1 MNFKPFSF
9 CSRLNSKQCTQID
22 RIRSAA
28 EKMPATGKYSGSSID
43 NAERII
49 MMIESWL
56 IDKEQRTALLR
67 NSWNT
72 FFLYASVYLKD
83 IKRVKEY
90 RCLPGIT
97 DNRQVSII
105 NEIIHTVD
113 RISTKGADTHESCC
127 FEAYGEVR
135 IDLLAAVIAL
145 AERLDLL
152 HRKTLE
158 KIHQHILRPSADA
171 RLQLPVLFSI
181 ESIGPHPDLPA
192 TIRIQCK
199 CRDAE
204 VHRSLK
210 HYEIALNRY
219 LDHLNKSVRPRFL
232 YVKVIIEIAPSGYEP
247 IDLKFVVDTSA
258 ALELFTG
265 NILYSDKRVFLR
277 ELVQNAV
284 DACNLRKLFDPHV
297 SPAINISFNGSEN
310 RIIIRDNGIG
320 MDQQWL
326 KKYFMNIGISFY
338 RSDEFSDSVS
348 SSDLRFSFISTF
360 GIGFLSTFMVA
371 DQIRIRT
378 RKPSDKGLEITIADF
393 RDYFD
398 IRPLEEDFPVG
409 TEVILTLKSPRNK
422 AWREMEYLGY
432 LKTNLRFVPI
442 PIYFTDEKGNSVT
455 IAREPLDFF
464 DPSPSMRN
472 FPARIRLPN
481 SEGYLLLRTR
491 GNQGIIWDLESSV
504 GGLSIFQDGIFVTQV
519 EYLLPQTARKY
530 VVGRINLI
538 GADKC
543 TLSMDRNRIFWP
555 EEQLRRF
562 RYAALHSIAVSS
574 GYLLDAFEKQNDP
587 PDSRRKII
595 RKIADFFDVTD
606 VDDAIFD
613 TLHEQIREILQ
624 LRFRSFVRTC
634 ISKADLVDMNFVLIT
649 ESHGFHYQWQR
660 TVIDNIAR
668 NLHDQKQIDKIQV

>member
-1 MNFKPFSF
+1 MHVKSLSF
-9 CSRLNSKQCTQID
+9 YSRLNPKQRSQIN
-22 RIRSAA
+22 RIRSAV
-28 EKMPATGKYSGSSID
+28 EKIPATEKYSARPFD
-43 NAERII
+43 NAERMIT
-49 MMIESWL
+49 MIESWL
-56 IDKEQRTALLR
+56 IDQEQKTALFR

-83 IKRVKEY
+83 IKRVKGY
-90 RCLPGIT
+90 QRLPDIT
-97 DNRQVSII
+97 DNCQIPVI
-105 NEIIHTVD
+105 NEIIHAVD
-113 RISTKGADTHESCC
+113 SISAKGADTHGSNC
-127 FEAYGEVR
+127 FDAYGEVH
-135 IDLLAAVIAL
+135 INLLAAVIAL
-145 AERLDLL
+145 AERVDLL
-152 HRKTLE
+152 HQETLDR
-158 KIHQHILRPSADA
+158 IHQNILRLSTND
-171 RLQLPVLFSI
+171 RLQLPTLFSI

-199 CRDAE
+199 CRDEE

-219 LDHLNKSVRPRFL
+219 LDHLNRSVRPRFL
-232 YVKVIIEIAPSGYEP
+232 YVKVIIEIDPSGYNP
-247 IDLKFVVDTSA
+247 IDLKFVVDTFA

-284 DACNLRKLFDPHV
+284 DACNLRKLFDPSV
-297 SPAINISFNGSEN
+297 SPSINISFNESEN
-310 RIIIRDNGIG
+310 SITIRDNGIG

-338 RSDEFSDSVS
+338 RSDEFSDAVS
-348 SSDLRFSFISTF
+348 SYDLRFSFISTF

-378 RKPSDKGLEITIADF
+378 KKPSDKGLKITITDF

-409 TEVILTLKSPRNK
+409 TEVILTLKPTRKK

-455 IAREPLDFF
+455 IGGKRLDFF
-464 DPSPSMRN
+464 DSSPSMLN

-519 EYLLPQTARKY
+519 EYLLPQKARKY

-538 GADKC
+538 GTDKC

-595 RKIADFFDVTD
+595 QKIADFFDVTD

-624 LRFRSFVRTC
+624 QRFRSFVRTC
-634 ISKADLVDMNFVLIT
+634 ISKADLVDMDFVSIT
-649 ESHGFHYQWQR
+649 ESHGFQYQWQR
-660 TVIDNIAR
+660 TVIDNIVR
-668 NLHDQKQIDKIQV
+668 NLHDQKQIDKIQI

>member
-1 MNFKPFSF
+1 MHFKSLSF
-9 CSRLNSKQCTQID
+9 YSRLNPKQRTQIA
-22 RIRSAA
+22 RIRSAV
-28 EKMPATGKYSGSSID
+28 EKIPATGKYSGSSID

-49 MMIESWL
+49 TMIESWL
-56 IDKEQRTALLR
+56 LDKEQKTALFR

-72 FFLYASVYLKD
+72 FFMCASVYLKD
-83 IKRVKEY
+83 IKRVTEH
-90 RCLPGIT
+90 RRLSGIT
-97 DNRQVSII
+97 DNCQILII
-105 NEIIHTVD
+105 NEIIRAID
-113 RISTKGADTHESCC
+113 SISAKDTDTHGPYCYDV
-127 FEAYGEVR
+127 YGEVCVG
-135 IDLLAAVIAL
+135 LLAAIIAL

-152 HRKTLE
+152 HQETLNR
-158 KIHQHILRPSADA
+158 INQHILRLSTDA
-171 RLQLPVLFSI
+171 RLQLPALFSV
-181 ESIGPHPDLPA
+181 ETIGPHPNLPA

-204 VHRSLK
+204 VHRALK
-210 HYEIALNRY
+210 HYEISVNRFLDRLNR
-219 LDHLNKSVRPRFL
+219 SVRPRFL
-232 YVKVIIEIAPSGYEP
+232 YVKVIIEIEPNGYEP

-265 NILYSDKRVFLR
+265 NMLYSDKRVFLR

-284 DACNLRKLFDPHV
+284 DACNLRKLFDPNV
-297 SPAINISFNGSEN
+297 SPSINISFNESEN
-310 RIIIRDNGIG
+310 SITIRDNGIG

-338 RSDEFSDSVS
+338 RSDEFSDAVG

-378 RKPSDKGLEITIADF
+378 RKPSDKGLKITIADF

-409 TEVILTLKSPRNK
+409 TEVILTLKPPRNK

-455 IAREPLDFF
+455 IGREPLDFF

-481 SEGYLLLRTR
+481 SEGYLLLRIR

-519 EYLLPQTARKY
+519 EYLLPQKARKY
-530 VVGRINLI
+530 VVGRINLT
-538 GADKC
+538 GADRC

-587 PDSRRKII
+587 PDSRRKIVQ
-595 RKIADFFDVTD
+595 KITDFFDVTD

-613 TLHEQIREILQ
+613 TLHEQIRDILQ
-624 LRFRSFVRTC
+624 QRFRAFVRTC
-634 ISKADLVDMNFVLIT
+634 ISKADLVDMNFVSIT

-668 NLHDQKQIDKIQV
+668 NLHD

>member
-1 MNFKPFSF
+1 
-9 CSRLNSKQCTQID
+9 
-22 RIRSAA
+22 
-28 EKMPATGKYSGSSID
+28 
-43 NAERII
+43 
-49 MMIESWL
+49 
-56 IDKEQRTALLR
+56 
-67 NSWNT
+67 
-72 FFLYASVYLKD
+72 
-83 IKRVKEY
+83 
-90 RCLPGIT
+90 
-97 DNRQVSII
+97 
-105 NEIIHTVD
+105 
-113 RISTKGADTHESCC
+113 
-127 FEAYGEVR
+127 
-135 IDLLAAVIAL
+135 
-145 AERLDLL
+145 
-152 HRKTLE
+152 
-158 KIHQHILRPSADA
+158 
-171 RLQLPVLFSI
+171 
-181 ESIGPHPDLPA
+181 
-192 TIRIQCK
+192 
-199 CRDAE
+199 
-204 VHRSLK
+204 
-210 HYEIALNRY
+210 
-219 LDHLNKSVRPRFL
+219 
-232 YVKVIIEIAPSGYEP
+232 
-247 IDLKFVVDTSA
+247 
-258 ALELFTG
+258 LFTG

-284 DACNLRKLFDPHV
+284 DACNLRKLFDPSV
-297 SPAINISFNGSEN
+297 SPSINISFNESEN
-310 RIIIRDNGIG
+310 SITIMDNGIG
-320 MDQQWL
+320 MNQQWF

-338 RSDEFSDSVS
+338 RSDEFSDAVG

-378 RKPSDKGLEITIADF
+378 RKPSDKGLKITIADF
-393 RDYFD
+393 KDYFD

-409 TEVILTLKSPRNK
+409 TEVILKLKPTRNK

-455 IAREPLDFF
+455 IGREPLDFF

-481 SEGYLLLRTR
+481 SEGYLLLRIR

-519 EYLLPQTARKY
+519 EYLLPQKARKY
-530 VVGRINLI
+530 VVGRINLT
-538 GADKC
+538 GADRC

-587 PDSRRKII
+587 PDSRRKIVQ
-595 RKIADFFDVTD
+595 KITDFFDVTD

-613 TLHEQIREILQ
+613 TLHEQIRDILQ
-624 LRFRSFVRTC
+624 QRFRAFVRTC
-634 ISKADLVDMNFVLIT
+634 ISKADLVDMNFVSIT

-668 NLHDQKQIDKIQV
+668 NLHD

>member
-1 MNFKPFSF
+1 MHFKSLSF
-9 CSRLNSKQCTQID
+9 YSRLNPKQRTQIA
-22 RIRSAA
+22 RIRSAV
-28 EKMPATGKYSGSSID
+28 EKIPATGKYSGSSID

-49 MMIESWL
+49 TMIESWL
-56 IDKEQRTALLR
+56 LDKEQKTALFR

-72 FFLYASVYLKD
+72 FFMCASVYLKD
-83 IKRVKEY
+83 IKRVTEH
-90 RCLPGIT
+90 RRLSGIT
-97 DNRQVSII
+97 DNCQILII
-105 NEIIHTVD
+105 NEIIRAID
-113 RISTKGADTHESCC
+113 SISAKDTDTHGPYCYDV
-127 FEAYGEVR
+127 YGEVR
-135 IDLLAAVIAL
+135 VDLLAAIIAL

-152 HRKTLE
+152 HQETLNR
-158 KIHQHILRPSADA
+158 INQHILRLSTDA
-171 RLQLPVLFSI
+171 RLQLPALFSV
-181 ESIGPHPDLPA
+181 ETIGPHPNLPA

-204 VHRSLK
+204 VHRALK
-210 HYEIALNRY
+210 HYEISVNRFLDRLNR
-219 LDHLNKSVRPRFL
+219 SVRPRFL
-232 YVKVIIEIAPSGYEP
+232 YVKVIIEIEPNGYEP

-265 NILYSDKRVFLR
+265 NMLYSDKRVFLR

-284 DACNLRKLFDPHV
+284 DACNLRKLFDPNV
-297 SPAINISFNGSEN
+297 SPSINISFNESEN
-310 RIIIRDNGIG
+310 SITIRDNGIG

-338 RSDEFSDSVS
+338 RSDEFSDAVG

-378 RKPSDKGLEITIADF
+378 RKPSDKGLKITIADF

-409 TEVILTLKSPRNK
+409 TEVILTLKPPRNK

-455 IAREPLDFF
+455 IGREPLDFF

-481 SEGYLLLRTR
+481 SEGYLLLRIR

-519 EYLLPQTARKY
+519 EYLLPQKARKY
-530 VVGRINLI
+530 VVGRINLT
-538 GADKC
+538 GADRC

-587 PDSRRKII
+587 PDSRRKIVQ
-595 RKIADFFDVTD
+595 KITDFFDVTD

-613 TLHEQIREILQ
+613 TLHEQIRDILQ
-624 LRFRSFVRTC
+624 QRFRAFVRTC
-634 ISKADLVDMNFVLIT
+634 ISKADLVDMNFVSIT

-668 NLHDQKQIDKIQV
+668 NLHD

>member
-9 CSRLNSKQCTQID
+9 CSRLNPKQCTQID

-28 EKMPATGKYSGSSID
+28 EKIPATGKYSGSSID
-43 NAERII
+43 SAERMI

-56 IDKEQRTALLR
+56 IDKEQRTALSG
-67 NSWNT
+67 NPWNT

-83 IKRVKEY
+83 IKRVKGY

-97 DNRQVSII
+97 DNRQASII

-113 RISTKGADTHESCC
+113 RISTKGADTHESKC

-145 AERLDLL
+145 AERLDFL
-152 HRKTLE
+152 HQETLDR
-158 KIHQHILRPSADA
+158 IHQHIIRPSADA
-171 RLQLPVLFSI
+171 RLKLPTLFSV
-181 ESIGPHPDLPA
+181 ENIGPHPDLPS

-204 VHRSLK
+204 VHRALK
-210 HYEIALNRY
+210 HYEITVNRF
-219 LDHLNKSVRPRFL
+219 LDHLNGSTRPRFL
-232 YVKVIIEIAPSGYEP
+232 YVKVSIEIEASGYEP
-247 IDLKFVVDTSA
+247 VDLKFVVDTSA

-265 NILYSDKRVFLR
+265 NILYNDKRVFLR

-284 DACNLRKLFDPHV
+284 DACNLRKLFDPDV
-297 SPAINISFNGSEN
+297 SPFISISFNDSEN
-310 RIIIRDNGIG
+310 SITIRDNGIG

-338 RSDEFSDSVS
+338 RSDEFSDAVS

-378 RKPSDKGLEITIADF
+378 RKSSEKGLKITIADF

-409 TEVILTLKSPRNK
+409 TEVILTLKPPRNK

-442 PIYFTDEKGNSVT
+442 PIYFTDEQGNAIT
-455 IAREPLDFF
+455 IGGEPLDLF
-464 DPSPSMRN
+464 DSSPSMRN

-481 SEGYLLLRTR
+481 SEGYLLLRTLK
-491 GNQGIIWDLESSV
+491 NQGTVWDLETSV

-519 EYLLPQTARKY
+519 KYLLPQKARKY

-562 RYAALHSIAVSS
+562 RYAVLQGIAVSANH
-574 GYLLDAFEKQNDP
+574 LLNVLEKQDDP
-587 PDSRRKII
+587 SDSRRKII
-595 RKIADFFDVTD
+595 QKIADFFDVTD
-606 VDDAIFD
+606 VDDALFD
-613 TLHEQIREILQ
+613 TLHEQIQEILRQ
-624 LRFRSFVRTC
+624 RFRAFVRTC
-634 ISKADLVDMNFVLIT
+634 ISRVDLIDMDFVSIT

-660 TVIDNIAR
+660 KVIDNIAR
-668 NLHDQKQIDKIQV
+668 SLQTTEMNTNSK

>member
-1 MNFKPFSF
+1 MHVKSLSF
-9 CSRLNSKQCTQID
+9 YSRLNPKQRTQIA
-22 RIRSAA
+22 RIRSTV
-28 EKMPATGKYSGSSID
+28 EKMPATGKYSAGPFD
-43 NAERII
+43 NAERVIT
-49 MMIESWL
+49 MIESWL
-56 IDKEQRTALLR
+56 IDQEQKTALSG
-67 NSWNT
+67 NPWNT
-72 FFLYASVYLKD
+72 FFMYASVYFKD
-83 IKRVKEY
+83 IIRVNGH

-105 NEIIHTVD
+105 NEIIRAVD
-113 RISTKGADTHESCC
+113 RISTKDDDTHESNC
-127 FEAYGEVR
+127 FDAYGEVR

-145 AERLDLL
+145 AERVDLL
-152 HRKTLE
+152 HQETLDR
-158 KIHQHILRPSADA
+158 IHQNILRLSTDT
-171 RLQLPVLFSI
+171 RLQLSALFSI

-219 LDHLNKSVRPRFL
+219 LDHLNRSVRPRFL
-232 YVKVIIEIAPSGYEP
+232 YVKVIIEIDPSGYEP

-284 DACNLRKLFDPHV
+284 DACNLRKLFDPSV
-297 SPAINISFNGSEN
+297 SPSINISFNESEN
-310 RIIIRDNGIG
+310 SITIMDNGIG
-320 MDQQWL
+320 MNQQWF

-338 RSDEFSDSVS
+338 RSDEFSDAVG

-378 RKPSDKGLEITIADF
+378 RKPSDKGLKITIADF
-393 RDYFD
+393 KDYFD

-409 TEVILTLKSPRNK
+409 TEVILKLKPTRNK

-455 IAREPLDFF
+455 IGREPLDFF

-519 EYLLPQTARKY
+519 EYLLPQKARKY

-538 GADKC
+538 GTDKC
-543 TLSMDRNRIFWP
+543 TLSIDRNRIFWP

-595 RKIADFFDVTD
+595 QKIADFFDVTD

-624 LRFRSFVRTC
+624 QRFRSFVRTC
-634 ISKADLVDMNFVLIT
+634 ISKADLVDMDFVSIT
-649 ESHGFHYQWQR
+649 ESHGFQYQWQR
-660 TVIDNIAR
+660 TVIDNIVR
-668 NLHDQKQIDKIQV
+668 NLHDQKQIDKIQI

>member
-1 MNFKPFSF
+1 MHVNSLSF
-9 CSRLNSKQCTQID
+9 YSRLNPNQRDQMN
-22 RIRSAA
+22 RIRSAV
-28 EKMPATGKYSGSSID
+28 EKIPVTEKYSARPFD

-49 MMIESWL
+49 TMIESWL
-56 IDKEQRTALLR
+56 TDQEQETALSR

-72 FFLYASVYLKD
+72 FFMYASVYLKD
-83 IKRVKEY
+83 IKRIEGSRRV
-90 RCLPGIT
+90 PGIT

-105 NEIIHTVD
+105 KEIIHAID
-113 RISTKGADTHESCC
+113 SISAEGAENHEAYRYD
-127 FEAYGEVR
+127 AYGEVR
-135 IDLLAAVIAL
+135 VDLLAAVIAL

-152 HRKTLE
+152 HQKTLDR
-158 KIHQHILRPSADA
+158 INQHILSLSTDA
-171 RLQLPVLFSI
+171 RLQLPTLFSV
-181 ESIGPHPDLPA
+181 ESIGPHPELTT

-204 VHRSLK
+204 VHRALK
-210 HYEIALNRY
+210 HYEINLNRF
-219 LDHLNKSVRPRFL
+219 LDHLNSSARPRFL
-232 YVKVIIEIAPSGYEP
+232 YVKIIIEIEPSGYEP

-258 ALELFTG
+258 AMELFTG
-265 NILYSDKRVFLR
+265 NILYNDKRVFLR
-277 ELVQNAV
+277 ELIQNAI
-284 DACNLRKLFDPHV
+284 DACNLRKLFDTNV
-297 SPAINISFNGSEN
+297 SPSVNISFNESEN
-310 RIIIRDNGIG
+310 SITIRDNGIG

-338 RSDEFSDSVS
+338 RSDEFSDTIG

-378 RKPSDKGLEITIADF
+378 RKPSDKGLKITIADF
-393 RDYFD
+393 KDYFD

-409 TEVILTLKSPRNK
+409 TEVILTLKPTRKK
-422 AWREMEYLGY
+422 AWRAMEYIGY

-442 PIYFTDEKGNSVT
+442 PICFTDEKGNSVT
-455 IAREPLDFF
+455 IGGKLLDLF
-464 DPSPSMRN
+464 DSSPSMLN

-491 GNQGIIWDLESSV
+491 GNHGIVWDLESSV

-519 EYLLPQTARKY
+519 EYLLPQKARKY

-543 TLSMDRNRIFWP
+543 SLSMDRNRIFWP

-562 RYAALHSIAVSS
+562 RYAVLQSIAVSA
-574 GYLLDAFEKQNDP
+574 GKLLDVYEIQDNPTDN
-587 PDSRRKII
+587 RRKII
-595 RKIADFFDVTD
+595 QKIADFFDVTD

-624 LRFRSFVRTC
+624 QRFRSFVRTC
-634 ISKADLVDMNFVLIT
+634 ISKGDLVGMDFVSIP

-660 TVIDNIAR
+660 KVIDHIAR
-668 NLHDQKQIDKIQV
+668 NLHDQKQIDKLKV

>member
-1 MNFKPFSF
+1 MYAKSFSF
-9 CSRLNSKQCTQID
+9 YSRLNPKQRSQIN
-22 RIRSAA
+22 RIRSAV
-28 EKMPATGKYSGSSID
+28 EKIPATEKYSARPFD
-43 NAERII
+43 NAERMIT
-49 MMIESWL
+49 MIESWL
-56 IDKEQRTALLR
+56 IDQEQKTALFR

-83 IKRVKEY
+83 IKRVKGY

-97 DNRQVSII
+97 DNCQVSII
-105 NEIIHTVD
+105 NEIIRAVD
-113 RISTKGADTHESCC
+113 LISTKDDDTHESNW
-127 FEAYGEVR
+127 FDAYGEVR

-145 AERLDLL
+145 AERVDLL
-152 HRKTLE
+152 HQETLDR
-158 KIHQHILRPSADA
+158 IHQNILRLSTND
-171 RLQLPVLFSI
+171 RLQLPMLFSV
-181 ESIGPHPDLPA
+181 ENIGPHPDLPA

-199 CRDAE
+199 CRDEE

-219 LDHLNKSVRPRFL
+219 LDHLNRSVRPRFL
-232 YVKVIIEIAPSGYEP
+232 YVKVIIEIDPSGYKP

-284 DACNLRKLFDPHV
+284 DACNLRKLFDPSV
-297 SPAINISFNGSEN
+297 SPSINISFNESEN
-310 RIIIRDNGIG
+310 SITIRDNGIG

-338 RSDEFSDSVS
+338 RSDEFSDAVS

-378 RKPSDKGLEITIADF
+378 KKPSDKGLKITITDF

-409 TEVILTLKSPRNK
+409 TEVILTLKPTRKK
-422 AWREMEYLGY
+422 AWRAMEYLGY

-455 IAREPLDFF
+455 IGGKRLDFF
-464 DPSPSMRN
+464 DSSPSMLN

-519 EYLLPQTARKY
+519 EYLLPQKARKY

-538 GADKC
+538 GTDKC

-595 RKIADFFDVTD
+595 QKIADFFDVTD

-624 LRFRSFVRTC
+624 QRFRSFVRTC
-634 ISKADLVDMNFVLIT
+634 ISKADLVDMDFVSIT
-649 ESHGFHYQWQR
+649 ESHGFQYQWQR

-668 NLHDQKQIDKIQV
+668 NLQTTEMDTNLE